1 MSHLPHR
8 VLLLLCFAPFAIP
21 VPAHAGQIDACAI
34 LTQAQIQS
42 VLGVAVDPGQPVSP
56 TIRTS
61 CKWLE
66 SGVDAFK
73 AKTVI
78 LSIKPVQA
86 YETAKSFNN
95 GKFTMTP
102 VAGIGDDAYLTS
114 GTLSYGAV
122 ISVRKGG
129 GAFTITV
136 RGYPDV
142 ATIAEK
148 DKALAKIAN
157 F

>member
-1 MSHLPHR
+1 MYLPLR
-8 VLLLLCFAPFAIP
+8 VLLLLCL
-21 VPAHAGQIDACAI
+21 VESAHAAPTDACAV
-34 LTQAQIQS
+34 LTQEQIRS

-61 CKWLE
+61 CKWLQ
-66 SGVDAFK
+66 SGVDVIK

-78 LSIKPVQA
+78 LSIKKTQA
-86 YETAKSFNN
+86 FEIAKSFNN

-102 VAGIGDDAYLTS
+102 VAGIGDEAYLTS
-114 GTLSYGAV
+114 GTISYGAV
-122 ISVRKGG
+122 ISVRKGDA
-129 GAFTITV
+129 AFTITV

-148 DKALAKIAN
+148 DKALAKIAQ